1 LLLRSDK
8 RELIREKIG
17 ELALDPSGLT
27 ANVKKLKG
35 RAEHRLRVQDW
46 RVIFRFAD
54 EVLWIDHRPSRL
66 GLLKGKTMVV
76 QFVEIAG
83 QRMAVLPVADYERLL
98 DLAEDRADA
107 LAAAAAEKRRLD
119 GEEYLPAAMVDRMLA
134 GESPLRVWRTH
145 RDMTL
150 AALGTVAGVSV
161 GFLSD
166 IELGKRRGKPGL
178 WRKLAEALNV
188 SADDILPVS

>member
-1 LLLRSDK
+1 
-8 RELIREKIG
+8 
-17 ELALDPSGLT
+17 
-27 ANVKKLKG
+27 
-35 RAEHRLRVQDW
+35 
-46 RVIFRFAD
+46 
-54 EVLWIDHRPSRL
+54 
-66 GLLKGKTMVV
+66 MVV

-83 QRMAVLPVADYERLL
+83 QKMAVLPVADYERLL
-98 DLAEDRADA
+98 DLAEDRADV

-145 RDMTL
+145 RGTTL
-150 AALGTVAGVSV
+150 AALGTAAGVSV

-178 WRKLAEALNV
+178 WRKLAEALGV
-188 SADDILPVS
+188 SADDILPQS